1 MSTRPKNPS
10 VGFVAG
16 VLVIM
21 VGSVSAYEASRG
33 PTELIYWDP
42 HKAHSGYTMVK
53 PQRIRGSYLIDM
65 AGQVVNYFPDFL
77 DAYLQEDGTVFG
89 YLGNKTFAILD
100 WEGNTLWEYT
110 EPREDYS
117 PHHDHLRIYNAEL
130 DDYTILY
137 IANARMTQ
145 DDAIELGAHPDYAER
160 YQNAQ
165 IDTIVEVDSSG
176 TVIWEWR
183 FRDHLVQDIDSSKL
197 NYVSSIADYPQRLD
211 INWGVLS
218 PDYVHCNGLDYNPD
232 TGHIALSCNFTNE
245 IYIIDHDGTFVAGN
259 PAESIEL
266 AASEAGDFLYRFG
279 DPVKYGQGE
288 DPYYAK
294 KDWALQEFSGHRQV
308 GGVHDI
314 QWIKDGL
321 PGAGNL
327 LLFNNGLSVPRAY
340 GDGDP
345 QSEFMEINPYLGE
358 NGVEMGH
365 YVNPPEA
372 GYTNVMP
379 GTRRSLGQDD
389 PRASRRL
396 FSNQIV
402 SMYHTTDGFN
412 SFHGSAVQRLPN
424 GNTLVQ
430 LARPG
435 RMVELTPD
443 GEVVW
448 DYVNPVTWGGQIV
461 ETLIT
466 GNPDHQNVFNGWAP
480 LRWAPDYPGLAGKDL
495 TPKGLITQFHGSA
508 DEPSAGRAAGEE
520 AQLPEEEEY

>member
-1 MSTRPKNPS
+1 MRIRLANLS
-10 VGFVAG
+10 VGFIAG
-16 VLVIM
+16 LLVVM
-21 VGSVSAYEASRG
+21 AGSVSAYEASRG
-33 PTELIYWDP
+33 PTEVIYWDP
-42 HKAHSGYTMVK
+42 HKAHFGYTMVK
-53 PQRIRGSYLIDM
+53 TQRVPGAYLVDM
-65 AGQVVNYFPDFL
+65 AGQVVNYFPDFH

-89 YLGNKTFAILD
+89 YLGNKRFAIRD
-100 WEGNTLWEYT
+100 WEGQALWDYT
-110 EPREDYS
+110 ESREDYS

-130 DDYTILY
+130 DDYTVLY
-137 IANARMTQ
+137 IANARLTH
-145 DDAIELGAHPDYAER
+145 DEAIALGANPGAAER
-160 YQNAQ
+160 YDGAQ
-165 IDTIVEVDSSG
+165 IDTIVEIDSSG

-183 FRDHLVQDIDSSKL
+183 FRDHLVQDIDSSKQ
-197 NYVSSIADYPQRLD
+197 NYVGSGRSIADYPQRLD

-218 PDYVHCNGLDYNPD
+218 PDYVHCNGLDYNPE
-232 TGHIALSCNFTNE
+232 TGHIAISCNFTKE
-245 IYIIDHDGTFVAGN
+245 IYIIDHDGTFVAGD
-259 PAESIEL
+259 PEQSLEL
-266 AASEAGDFLYRFG
+266 AAGEAGDFLYRFG
-279 DPVKYGQGE
+279 NPAIYGQGE
-288 DPYYAK
+288 HPHYAEK
-294 KDWALQEFSGHRQV
+294 NWALQEFSGHLQV

-314 QWIKDGL
+314 QWIRDGL

-327 LLFNNGLSVPRAY
+327 LLFNNGLSVPRAF

-345 QSEFMEINPYLGE
+345 QSEFMELNPYLGE
-358 NGVEMGH
+358 NGVEKDH

-379 GTRRSLGQDD
+379 GTRRSLGQQD

-448 DYVNPVTWGGQIV
+448 DYVGPVTWGGEIV
-461 ETLIT
+461 KTLIT
-466 GNPDHQNVFNGWAP
+466 ENPDHQNVFNGWSP

-495 TPKGLITQFHGSA
+495 TPKGPITVFHGSA
-508 DEPSAGRAAGEE
+508 FAPSVGE
-520 AQLPEEEEY
+520 AVAIPEEEEY

>member
-1 MSTRPKNPS
+1 M
-10 VGFVAG
+10 
-16 VLVIM
+16 
-21 VGSVSAYEASRG
+21 
-33 PTELIYWDP
+33 
-42 HKAHSGYTMVK
+42 
-53 PQRIRGSYLIDM
+53 
-65 AGQVVNYFPDFL
+65 L

-89 YLGNKTFAILD
+89 YLGNKTFAIRD

-117 PHHDHLRIYNAEL
+117 PHHDQLRIHNAEL
-130 DDYTILY
+130 DDYTVLY
-137 IANARMTQ
+137 IANARMTH
-145 DDAIELGAHPDYAER
+145 DEAIALGADPDAAER
-160 YQNAQ
+160 YDGAQ
-165 IDTIVEVDSSG
+165 IDTIVEVDSQG
-176 TVIWEWR
+176 TVVWEWR

-197 NYVSSIADYPQRLD
+197 NYVSSIADAPQRLD

-218 PDYVHCNGLDYNPD
+218 PDYVHCNAVDYNPE
-232 TGHIALSCNFTNE
+232 TGHIAVSCNFTKE

-279 DPVKYGQGE
+279 NPANYGQGE
-288 DPYYAK
+288 HPHYAK
-294 KDWALQEFSGHRQV
+294 KDWSLQEYSGHLQV

-314 QWIKDGL
+314 QWIGDGL

-327 LLFNNGLSVPRAY
+327 LLFNNGLSVPRAS

-358 NGVEMGH
+358 NGVEKDD

-372 GYTNVMP
+372 GYTDIMP
-379 GTRRSLGQDD
+379 GTNDGQG
-389 PRASRRL
+389 PRAPRRL

-412 SFHGSAVQRLPN
+412 SFHGSAVERLPN

-448 DYVNPVTWGGQIV
+448 EYVNPVTWGGQLV
-461 ETLIT
+461 KTLIT
-466 GNPDHQNVFNGWAP
+466 SDPDHQNVFNYWTPPALGSGLSGAGGQGSLAEGAHHRVSRQSRCALARPGGGDTGRRELLTEKRIEQRLGGIKGWKAYCVG
-480 LRWAPDYPGLAGKDL
+480 D
-495 TPKGLITQFHGSA
+495 HGGGSRYR
-508 DEPSAGRAAGEE
+508 P
-520 AQLPEEEEY
+520 